1 MRLLLLSLLLLTI
14 AACEKDELLAPPAM
28 APNGTADTTL
38 TYLAL
43 GDSYTIGTSV
53 QPREAWPA
61 QLALQLDREV
71 GTRVELTTIARNGWR
86 TDNLSNALD
95 AADPGDDFDLV
106 TLLIGVNDQYQSF
119 SASGYRTR
127 FADLLDRAIG
137 YAGGNSGRVL
147 VVSIPDY
154 AYTPFGAG
162 DPSVSRSIDAFNE
175 AAQLEAVTRGV
186 TFRSITQISRDGLDD
201 PSLVAGDG
209 LHPSAKQYARW
220 VDEVL
225 LAQVRIQLR

>member
-1 MRLLLLSLLLLTI
+1 MRPLLLTLLLLTLLG
-14 AACEKDELLAPPAM
+14 CEKDELLAPPAM
-28 APNGTADTTL
+28 ATNGTADTTL

-53 QPREAWPA
+53 RSREAWPA
-61 QLALQLDREV
+61 LLALQLDWEV
-71 GTRVELTTIARNGWR
+71 GTRAELKTIARNGWR

-95 AADPGDDFDLV
+95 GAEPGNDFDLV
-106 TLLIGVNDQYQSF
+106 TLLIGVNDQYQNF
-119 SASGYRTR
+119 SVSGYRMR

-137 YAGGNSGRVL
+137 YAGGKVGRVL

-154 AYTPFGAG
+154 AYTPFEAG
-162 DPSVSRSIDAFNE
+162 NASVSRDIDAFNE
-175 AAQLEAVTRGV
+175 AARSEAKARGV
-186 TFRSITQISRDGLDD
+186 AFSSITEISRDGLAD
-201 PSLVAGDG
+201 PALVADDG

-225 LAQVRIQLR
+225 FAQVRVLLR